1 LTRQKKGIKRVIFV
15 IVFIS
20 FILISNVQ
28 IFNHSNL
35 IKKND
40 DRENLL
46 EEFPISSDFRVNDLI
61 SGSGDDQDV
70 RIYANNKSQNLNN
83 NQEYFE
89 IPSLSSEEMYLS
101 AGDFNFTFQNN
112 YTAEYIIEDDDALY
126 AEDFVAFDFNEQSPY
141 SGIIR
146 GPGTTVVGGN
156 YGNLVDDLDTSNIRL
171 NATNGILNF
180 TIKANFTGERYRA
193 PVINGYV
200 SFNRAY
206 ILGLIFSLLFD
217 LTSDANLTIKVKN
230 FAQSTWKN
238 VIETVLINSSLGKGE
253 IGYRFINEN
262 LNFIDLQRLKS
273 S

>member
-1 LTRQKKGIKRVIFV
+1 MTRQKKGIKRVIFFIV
-15 IVFIS
+15 IIS
-20 FILISNVQ
+20 VILISNVQ
-28 IFNHSNL
+28 ILNHSNL
-35 IKKND
+35 IK
-40 DRENLL
+40 ENANL
-46 EEFPISSDFRVNDLI
+46 EDKLDEIPISSDVKVNDLI
-61 SGSGDDQDV
+61 TGSGDDQDV

-83 NQEYFE
+83 NQKYFE
-89 IPSLSSEEMYLS
+89 IPSLSSEDMYLS

-126 AEDFVAFDFNEQSPY
+126 AEDFIAFNFNEESPY

-146 GPGTTVVGGN
+146 GPGTTLVGGN
-156 YGNLVDDLDTSNIRL
+156 YGNLVDDSDTSSIRL

-217 LTSDANLTIKVKN
+217 L
-230 FAQSTWKN
+230 
-238 VIETVLINSSLGKGE
+238 
-253 IGYRFINEN
+253 
-262 LNFIDLQRLKS
+262 
-273 S
+273 